1 MDQRSRCV
9 STNNRGTTA
18 AQRGTLPPSHRGDAN
33 LLAALSVCAVCVRCR
48 LRFIIPPCYL

>member
-9 STNNRGTTA
+9 STNNRDTTA